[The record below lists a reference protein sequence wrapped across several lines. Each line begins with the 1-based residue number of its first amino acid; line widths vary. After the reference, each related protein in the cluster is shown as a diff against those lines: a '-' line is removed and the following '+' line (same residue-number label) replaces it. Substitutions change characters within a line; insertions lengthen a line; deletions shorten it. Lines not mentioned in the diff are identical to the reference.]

1 MKKKSLIGWG
11 GAVVVALS
19 TLVAPSAASAQS
31 EPTAVQ
37 SPTSAAVQPASTGEY
52 EYICLGTDG
61 SSYSMA
67 SGAPLSDCK
76 GSYLQKYINGQQV
89 DSISLSGNGE
99 VASVPADKVQC
110 VIWLGKTAGGM
121 VLGIV
126 VMGAGPFTLAGFLSK
141 VALGAPNCTA

>member
-11 GAVVVALS
+11 VAAVVALS
-19 TLVAPSAASAQS
+19 TIVAPSAASAQS
-31 EPTAVQ
+31 APATAQVAP
-37 SPTSAAVQPASTGEY
+37 SVAVQPASTGDY
-52 EYICLGTDG
+52 EYICVGTDG

-67 SGAPLSDCK
+67 NGAPLSDCK

-89 DSISLSGNGE
+89 DSISLTGTGA

-110 VIWLGKTAGGM
+110 VIWLGKTARGM

-126 VMGAGPFTLAGFLSK
+126 VVGAGPFTLAGFLTK
-141 VALGAPNCTA
+141 VAVGAPNCTA